1 MKFHILF
8 ITISIVFLSCLVK
21 AQDTIYFDKD
31 WKETTKDNH
40 AFYRPMPLLKE
51 GDLVLIRDYYKNGNL
66 QMQGYAMD
74 NNLDNYVGDIY
85 WYDENGYDGEM
96 SQYLNLN
103 PVKTLVYF
111 HADGSLWQKIVYN
124 QSGEK
129 KKISTYWK
137 EKEIAVGEIDSLKN
151 LSGVFT
157 SDFYARYKNE
167 PYDYFM
173 ERSII
178 ESIAPQSVEG
188 KKATEF
194 RIVQF
199 FDNGKKAKETLYEN
213 SEYGQSTKLHISVWN
228 AEGNLVSEHK
238 YSNKGSD
245 KIVQEIDF
253 YTSNTFAKGIKQKIS
268 INEYGSRDGL
278 STFYTPNG
286 DILTEQLYKSGDLE
300 NIKYYKNGQFDYSN
314 QYQNE
319 KPYNGNFI
327 TPVDNLEIVYQMING
342 LKEGTTLFRIKKS
355 GKVIYQGEYK
365 NGVPYNGVI
374 VNFEDEDTLE
384 VFSYKNGKQ
393 DGVQRVYGNTW
404 IYDDLQQEYLLEE
417 YEMKDGK
424 HDGYHKKYIDD
435 IPLTSQY
442 KDGKIVS
449 GTIIDKLTEKTYENG
464 HLIKEKIKQRE
475 YDSQH
480 IIVNTYENNQLTTQ
494 DLSYFLITENPQ
506 PYYRGVYQKGKPF
519 DGYFIG
525 DTIIDN
531 ITCIDFYEKGIQK
544 YQYSFDIIEHL
555 ENDSGY
561 NLKTTF
567 DKSGKVMDGIAYE
580 LVEDG
585 LLYSNHYTK
594 GKLHRFTLDAFAMHY
609 FNRFSFSLEDNA
621 LLISNLRSAPYVLK
635 IHKEEGSFIASVYNG
650 DILVTTNNPNN
661 QPKDGT
667 PNTMTIQYYENGVIK
682 IYSFYTF
689 SHQEL
694 NEFSELLYSYFPPFP
709 IISNESLYDLLLVAR
724 ENPIMDMDKQNISWY
739 QLEVLEATNNIASN
753 TIGMIEYDET
763 GQISFGKKAILN
775 TDKTLT
781 IQEIEDGKILESE
794 TFGSVEE
801 YLIERD
807 DL

>member
-8 ITISIVFLSCLVK
+8 ITIPIVFLFCLVN

-31 WKETTKDNH
+31 WKEAIKDNH

-66 QMQGYAMD
+66 QMQGYAMAD
-74 NNLDNYVGDIY
+74 DLDNYVGDIY
-85 WYDENGYDGEM
+85 WYDKNGYDGEM
-96 SQYLNLN
+96 SQYLNLSD
-103 PVKTLVYF
+103 VKTLVYF

-124 QSGEK
+124 QGGEK

-137 EKEIAVGEIDSLKN
+137 EKEIAVGEIDSLEN
-151 LSGVFT
+151 LSGLFT

-173 ERSII
+173 ELSLEMID
-178 ESIAPQSVEG
+178 APLSVED

-213 SEYGQSTKLHISVWN
+213 SEYGRSTKLQTSIWDTN
-228 AEGNLVSEHK
+228 GNLVSEHK

-245 KIVQEIDF
+245 KTVQETDF

-278 STFYTPNG
+278 STFYAPNG
-286 DILTEQLYKSGDLE
+286 DILTEQLYKNGDIE
-300 NIKYYKNGQFDYSN
+300 RITSYKDGKVHQIN
-314 QYQNE
+314 QYLNG
-319 KPYNGNFI
+319 KPYSGNFI
-327 TPVDNLEIVYQMING
+327 TPVDDLEIVYHMIDG
-342 LKEGTTLFRIKKS
+342 MKEGTTLFRIKES

-374 VNFEDEDTLE
+374 VNFEDEDRLD

-393 DGVQRVYGNTW
+393 DGVQRVYGNAW

-424 HDGYHKKYIDD
+424 RNGYQKIYRGDT
-435 IPLTSQY
+435 PLTSQY
-442 KDGKIVS
+442 KDDKIVS
-449 GTIIDKLTEKTYENG
+449 GTIIDNLTEKTYENG
-464 HLIKEKIKQRE
+464 HLITEKIKTRE

-480 IIVNTYENNQLTTQ
+480 IIVNTYEENILITK
-494 DLSYFLITENPQ
+494 DLSYFTIAENPQ
-506 PYYRGVYQKGKPF
+506 PYYRGIYQKGTPF

-531 ITCIDFYEKGIQK
+531 ITCIDFYEKGIRK

-594 GKLHRFTLDAFAMHY
+594 GKLHRFDLDAFAMHY
-609 FNRFSFSLEDNA
+609 FDRFSFSLEDNT

-635 IHKEEGSFIASVYNG
+635 IHKEDDSFIASVYNG

-667 PNTMTIQYYENGVIK
+667 PSTSTIQYYENGVIK
-682 IYSFYTF
+682 THSFYTF

-694 NEFSELLYSYFPPFP
+694 NEFSKLLYSYFPPSP
-709 IISNESLYDLLLVAR
+709 IISDKSLYDLLLVAK
-724 ENPIMDMDKQNISWY
+724 ESLIMDIENISWY
-739 QLEVLEATNNIASN
+739 QLKVLEATNNIKSN
-753 TIGMIEYDET
+753 AIGMIEYDET
-763 GQISFGKKAILN
+763 GQISFGRKAIFN
-775 TDKTLT
+775 ADKTLT

-794 TFGSVEE
+794 TFSSVEE
-801 YLIERD
+801 YLIERG